1 MVSAPTI
8 DGKPHGI
15 RRHSRIDPDH
25 RIDVRA
31 DPRPIH
37 LRTPRVI
44 PVKGKG
50 DMDTYILV
58 GRVTDLTPPTARS

>member
-1 MVSAPTI
+1 MESEGTPGSIQITASTYEL
-8 DGKPHGI
+8 I
-15 RRHSRIDPDH
+15 RDRFTCE
-25 RIDVRA
+25 
-31 DPRPIH
+31 PRG
-37 LRTPRVI
+37 VI